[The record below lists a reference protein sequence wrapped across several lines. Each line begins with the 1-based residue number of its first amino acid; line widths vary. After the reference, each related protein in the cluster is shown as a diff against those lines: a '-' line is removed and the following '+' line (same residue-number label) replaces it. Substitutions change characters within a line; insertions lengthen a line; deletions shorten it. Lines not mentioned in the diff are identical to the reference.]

1 MSSFL
6 GLSENVGKQIKRTAH
21 KQHTAV
27 FHKAPCLFVSVFRVF
42 YGNSVLAKVLS
53 LTKELGFILGA
64 RI

>member
-6 GLSENVGKQIKRTAH
+6 GLSENVGKQVKRTAH
-21 KQHTAV
+21 KQHIAV
-27 FHKAPCLFVSVFRVF
+27 FHKTPCLFVSVFRVF
-42 YGNSVLAKVLS
+42 YGNNVTTKALA

>member
-6 GLSENVGKQIKRTAH
+6 GLSENVGKQVKRTAH
-21 KQHTAV
+21 KQHIAV

-42 YGNSVLAKVLS
+42 YGNNVPTKALT
-53 LTKELGFILGA
+53 LTKEHILILGA